1 MFGDGTDPVTGAP
14 IVVQGTKASPPLV
27 TGPTEAATPSG
38 TPVAAAPKK
47 KHIWQDVLG
56 AVGDAMLAQ
65 GGSKPMYAPY
75 REQQKIGDAMQG
87 FDKDPVGVIKQVSAI
102 DPALGERMLNNYQ
115 EGEIRKDAQA
125 YANMRAKRDDDLAR
139 QQYEDKTFDV
149 AFSML
154 GNPNIEKS
162 YDKVRPQIF
171 KYLEARG
178 IDPEKAGLPE
188 VYDKDVIDG
197 LYSTTKRSMDQEKVD
212 NLEAY
217 RAGVLGIRGARLGQ
231 TGANTA
237 SQIADRET
245 DNTRQAGDS
254 AERVRHNQATEEISA
269 SKGKGGRRPAPT
281 AAAPAGKKYDDNKTY
296 TNSAGVTKTGKE
308 LNAMAQ

>member
-1 MFGDGTDPVTGAP
+1 MFGDGTDPIGMPITVTGSKP
-14 IVVQGTKASPPLV
+14 LTPPPV
-27 TGPTEAATPSG
+27 TGPVEAATPAG
-38 TPVAAAPKK
+38 TPVAPAPTKK

-65 GGSKPMYAPY
+65 GGSKPMYAPK
-75 REQQKIGDAMQG
+75 RQEFLVGEAMQG
-87 FDKDPVGVIKQVSAI
+87 FDKDPVGTIKAVSKL

-115 EGEIRKDAQA
+115 ENEIRKDAQA
-125 YANMRAKRDDDLAR
+125 YADMRAKRDDDLAR

-162 YDKVRPQIF
+162 YTKVRLQIL

-188 VYDKDVIDG
+188 TYDREAIDS
-197 LYSTTKRSMDQEKVD
+197 LYRTTKASMADEKLASL
-212 NLEAY
+212 NAY
-217 RAGVLGIRGARLGQ
+217 RDGVLDIRRERLGQ

-237 SQIADRET
+237 SQIADRSA
-245 DNTRQAGDS
+245 DNTRADAALGETVTHHRNS
-254 AERVRHNQATEEISA
+254 EAISA
-269 SKGKGGRRPAPT
+269 SKGKAGRRPSPT
-281 AAAPAGKKYDDNKTY
+281 VAPATKKYDDNKMY
-296 TNSAGVTKTGKE
+296 TNAAGVTKSGKE